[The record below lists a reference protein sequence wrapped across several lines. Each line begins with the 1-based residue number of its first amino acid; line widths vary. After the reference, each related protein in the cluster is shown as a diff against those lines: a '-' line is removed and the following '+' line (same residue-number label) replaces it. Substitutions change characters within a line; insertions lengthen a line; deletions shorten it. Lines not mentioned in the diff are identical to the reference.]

1 MKDPR
6 EIGLKEL
13 LLHRKLIKRKK
24 KKRLDWWV
32 SLDGDKEENVKSLK
46 REKPRPA
53 REWWKEDYCDE
64 LEKKKKKKKKRQ
76 LGINSDDDWRHGGE
90 EMNVERKK
98 KIRSCLDWWW

>member
-53 REWWKEDYCDE
+53 REWWKEDFCEE
-64 LEKKKKKKKKRQ
+64 LEKKKKKKKRQ

>member
-6 EIGLKEL
+6 KIGLKEL

-32 SLDGDKEENVKSLK
+32 SLDEDKEENVKNLK

-53 REWWKEDYCDE
+53 REWWKEDFCEE
-64 LEKKKKKKKKRQ
+64 LEKKKKKKKRQ

>member
-6 EIGLKEL
+6 KIGLKEL

-53 REWWKEDYCDE
+53 REWWKEDFCEE
-64 LEKKKKKKKKRQ
+64 LEKKKKKKKRQ

>member
-6 EIGLKEL
+6 KIGLKEL

-32 SLDGDKEENVKSLK
+32 SLDEDKEENVKNLK

-53 REWWKEDYCDE
+53 REWWKEDYCEE
-64 LEKKKKKKKKRQ
+64 LEKKKKKKKRQ
-76 LGINSDDDWRHGGE
+76 LRINSDDDWRHGGE